1 MKLLLLIVKFYQRAH
16 SETVSITKPLSGA
29 DGCVLGAGVEAP
41 AHSEHAVI
49 VTPGVT
55 PEQGVGQG
63 ALALIGQL
71 LIKLS
76 VL

>member
-1 MKLLLLIVKFYQRAH
+1 MKVLLKVKFYQRAH
-16 SETVSITKPLSGA
+16 SEAIGITKPLSGA

-55 PEQGVGQG
+55 PEQSIGQG
-63 ALALIGQL
+63 ALA
-71 LIKLS
+71 
-76 VL
+76 

>member
-16 SETVSITKPLSGA
+16 SEAVCITKPLSGA

-49 VTPGVT
+49 APGVT

-63 ALALIGQL
+63 AL
-71 LIKLS
+71 S
-76 VL
+76 

>member
-1 MKLLLLIVKFYQRAH
+1 MKLLLLIVKFYHCSH
-16 SETVSITKPLSGA
+16 SEAVSVTKPLSGA

-63 ALALIGQL
+63 ALALIEML
-71 LIKLS
+71 
-76 VL
+76 

>member
-1 MKLLLLIVKFYQRAH
+1 MLLLIVKFYQCSH
-16 SETVSITKPLSGA
+16 SEAVGITKPLSGA
-29 DGCVLGAGVEAP
+29 DGCVLGAGVEAA
-41 AHSEHAVI
+41 AHPEHAVI

-63 ALALIGQL
+63 ALALISETL
-71 LIKLS
+71 KWS